1 MYSIFFKT
9 TERTFHTHSTL
20 YVPSRSDISSL
31 RKKEEERNAQTRT
44 HVEPHTHTQTHRY
57 THRHTEIFS
66 QAFSG
71 VGLGFRPRTSTVRL
85 VWSIR
90 RLAYVYRS
98 AVHDCIRV
106 ALGVLIANVRL
117 FFFVSSYSLSVRV
130 LCRKSRDNDESCRRA
145 LTEGKSRSKTP
156 LLDMKE
162 YSCRKSCCL
171 LEYFFM
177 SSK

>member
-1 MYSIFFKT
+1 MS
-9 TERTFHTHSTL
+9 
-20 YVPSRSDISSL
+20 
-31 RKKEEERNAQTRT
+31 
-44 HVEPHTHTQTHRY
+44 
-57 THRHTEIFS
+57 
-66 QAFSG
+66 
-71 VGLGFRPRTSTVRL
+71 VRL
-85 VWSIR
+85 VWSIL

-162 YSCRKSCCL
+162 YSSRKSCCL
-171 LEYFFM
+171 LEYIFM
-177 SSK
+177 SSKWVQNWSQIVFLNLLCKRRREFHVECMDQWAFTFAPNEGGRGYKNSAPSCPLCKTPLK